1 MIEDN
6 DCNLKI
12 LLSWKKDKH
21 FKVHCFYLFMDG
33 QQNIE
38 DYNAFGDINARV
50 KDLDEKQKSLKERLL
65 LIGENL
71 VEMKESTDAKILEIK
86 KDLEILKQSMERM
99 VAFLETA
106 SKEFSKYAK
115 KEDLD
120 IIAKQ
125 AKMFQPLEFIK
136 KRE

>member
-1 MIEDN
+1 
-6 DCNLKI
+6 
-12 LLSWKKDKH
+12 
-21 FKVHCFYLFMDG
+21 MDG
-33 QQNIE
+33 QTGD
-38 DYNAFGDINARV
+38 DYNAVGDLNSRI
-50 KDLDEKQKSLKERLL
+50 KDLDEKQRSLKERLL

-71 VEMKESTDAKILEIK
+71 VEMKETTDTKILEIK
-86 KDLEILKQSMERM
+86 KDLEIMKQGMERT

-115 KEDLD
+115 KEDLE
-120 IIAKQ
+120 ILSKQ

>member
-1 MIEDN
+1 
-6 DCNLKI
+6 
-12 LLSWKKDKH
+12 
-21 FKVHCFYLFMDG
+21 MD
-33 QQNIE
+33 QSSE

-71 VEMKESTDAKILEIK
+71 VEMKESTDSKILEIK
-86 KDLEILKQSMERM
+86 RDLEVLKQSSERM

-120 IIAKQ
+120 ILSRQ